1 MPTKIKSSTAA
12 PMTPA
17 TNASIETLPT
27 DEWVAV
33 VGETWGTVTGPLVIV
48 GDGGTRLSV
57 MVTEDVKI
65 IDELLVSVGEPVSVG
80 KKLGLVGEFEGRAA
94 LSPTEIVVSIVEQPK
109 PE

>member
-1 MPTKIKSSTAA
+1 
-12 PMTPA
+12 
-17 TNASIETLPT
+17 
-27 DEWVAV
+27 
-33 VGETWGTVTGPLVIV
+33 
-48 GDGGTRLSV
+48 

-80 KKLGLVGEFEGRAA
+80 KKSGLVGEFEGRAA